1 MTTTTNKMTN
11 KKALEFVME
20 TYKDTLPKEVKEKLE
35 KMVEQLDKK
44 SGTDRKPTKVQQEN
58 ETYKELIL
66 DMMTETKLMTVT
78 EIQKAIPE
86 FADFSNQKV
95 ASLVKQLKDAEKLDK
110 VIEKGRSYF
119 SKAKED

>member
-1 MTTTTNKMTN
+1 MTTTNKMTN

-35 KMVEQLDKK
+35 KMAEQLDKK
-44 SGTDRKPTKVQQEN
+44 SGSDRKPTKVQQEN

-110 VIEKGRSYF
+110 VVEKGRSYF

>member
-1 MTTTTNKMTN
+1 MTTTNKMTN

-35 KMVEQLDKK
+35 KMAEQLDKK

-58 ETYKELIL
+58 ETYKKLIL

-110 VIEKGRSYF
+110 VVEKGRSYF